1 MLDWDSGS
9 VQGWLCYYFCS
20 CVCVGSDSFVGTML
34 DPIMHINTII
44 VGVGLQGVNLVYVM
58 SIQVMETT
66 VCVCMCVC
74 VLHKTCSEAPQ
85 QSADKPSY

>member
-20 CVCVGSDSFVGTML
+20 CVCVDAG
-34 DPIMHINTII
+34 PHNAHQYII
-44 VGVGLQGVNLVYVM
+44 VGVGLQGVNLIYVM